1 MLAKLRVM
9 RRSLGRPVRRGVAR
23 VAAVVVFAGV
33 RLLADGPYVWA
44 VADIPTVMSNLQS
57 WILGL
62 LAGLATLFLTF
73 GGVRYLMAGGDPG
86 EIEAAKR
93 ALKAAAIGY
102 ALAILAPVL
111 VTVLQGIVGGGTG
124 SSTGTGSSK

>member
-1 MLAKLRVM
+1 VLAKLRET
-9 RRSLGRPVRRGVAR
+9 RRPLDHPVTRRVVQVAVTVVLTGVL
-23 VAAVVVFAGV
+23 
-33 RLLADGPYVWA
+33 LLADGPCVWA
-44 VADIPTVMSNLQS
+44 VSDIPTVITNLQN

-62 LAGLATLFLTF
+62 LTGLATLFLTF

-102 ALAILAPVL
+102 ALALLAPVL
-111 VTVLQGIVGGGTG
+111 VTVLQGIVGNGGGT
-124 SSTGTGSSK
+124 